1 MTQQSR
7 SGCSAFWRF
16 QHLRPQWRPA
26 AGGMSPASL
35 GKPNSQT
42 LDWLDRS
49 LARSNTVGRAR
60 KQKPTGNLKLCFK
73 SLQGPSTTL
82 LLRVNMRGDSLY
94 SSPQAKQWVLV
105 SDSADQTLPSQINK
119 SYYKISHGL
128 KVCISSV
135 DTYPVTCSKC
145 LKCKFVNSL

>member
-16 QHLRPQWRPA
+16 QHLRPQWQPA

-42 LDWLDRS
+42 LDWLDWS

-82 LLRVNMRGDSLY
+82 LLRVNMRG
-94 SSPQAKQWVLV
+94 
-105 SDSADQTLPSQINK
+105 DSADQTLPSQINK